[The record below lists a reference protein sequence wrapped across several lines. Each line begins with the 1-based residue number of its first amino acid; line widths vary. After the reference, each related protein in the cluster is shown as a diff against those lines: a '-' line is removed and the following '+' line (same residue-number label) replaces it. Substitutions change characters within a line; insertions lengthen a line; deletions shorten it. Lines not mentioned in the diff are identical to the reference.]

1 MTGELALMHVGGR
14 LVPHLVAG
22 LATEELLNSWALYS
36 VPNRGLAWYVLLN
49 LETCVI
55 DVWPE
60 VEVRNGVG
68 RSL

>member
-1 MTGELALMHVGGR
+1 VIGELVLMRVRGE

-22 LATEELLNSWALYS
+22 LATEELINSWALYS
-36 VPNRGLAWYVLLN
+36 KLTWYVLLN

-60 VEVRNGVG
+60 AEVRNGLD
-68 RSL
+68 RPF